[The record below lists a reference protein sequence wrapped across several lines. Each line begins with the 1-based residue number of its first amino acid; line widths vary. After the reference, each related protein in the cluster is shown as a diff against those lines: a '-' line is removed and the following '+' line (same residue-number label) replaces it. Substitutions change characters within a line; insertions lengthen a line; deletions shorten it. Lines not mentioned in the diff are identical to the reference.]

1 MTTVEPEVLT
11 PAGRRWVERAQG
23 PLDVLAVIF
32 LVDVI
37 LIWGFPDGPPA
48 FLKVL
53 NVIAWIVWACFA
65 VDYVARLRLSV
76 GKARFVRTHKLD
88 LLMVLLPMLRLLRV
102 FLVLR
107 RSLASVST
115 EKIAGSIVSLVVAAV
130 FVSAFFM
137 WRVEYNAPGAT
148 ITTFRYALWW
158 AIVTTTTVGYGD
170 YTPVTLEGRVIATA
184 VMVVGIG
191 LIGTVSATVAAWFV
205 TRRSDPGTK
214 SADAASVGVE
224 PTAAG
229 TADTQALLLDRL
241 EELAAKQD
249 EIRAMLNRAPAAADH
264 WLMTVSATPPNTS
277 QGWSARYGRQLL
289 VGCLRYQRRTAPTRP
304 TLRPPT
310 HTPFVRLRLL
320 FRRVS
325 ADGSFA
331 GGGLPACRVRRRRG
345 VGLQPKHH
353 RDLVLALMKV
363 GGVCRAAEISGA
375 ESEVLSE
382 ADRASVVGPY
392 PVVQLCVPGL
402 DRQFFRRL
410 DKSPR
415 NARAAGIWDDVQAK
429 DLGRRGVLLV
439 RSEAGDSLRS
449 LASFG
454 Q

>member
-1 MTTVEPEVLT
+1 VTTVESEVLT
-11 PAGRRWVERAQG
+11 PAGRRWVEGAHG

-48 FLKVL
+48 FLRVL

-170 YTPVTLEGRVIATA
+170 YTPVTAEGRLIATA
-184 VMVVGIG
+184 VMIVGIG

-241 EELAAKQD
+241 DQLAAKQD
-249 EIRAMLNRAPAAADH
+249 EIRAMLIEP
-264 WLMTVSATPPNTS
+264 
-277 QGWSARYGRQLL
+277 Q
-289 VGCLRYQRRTAPTRP
+289 
-304 TLRPPT
+304 RPPT
-310 HTPFVRLRLL
+310 T
-320 FRRVS
+320 
-325 ADGSFA
+325 G
-331 GGGLPACRVRRRRG
+331 
-345 VGLQPKHH
+345 
-353 RDLVLALMKV
+353 
-363 GGVCRAAEISGA
+363 
-375 ESEVLSE
+375 
-382 ADRASVVGPY
+382 
-392 PVVQLCVPGL
+392 
-402 DRQFFRRL
+402 
-410 DKSPR
+410 
-415 NARAAGIWDDVQAK
+415 
-429 DLGRRGVLLV
+429 
-439 RSEAGDSLRS
+439 
-449 LASFG
+449 
-454 Q
+454 

>member
-170 YTPVTLEGRVIATA
+170 YTPVTARGPADRHGCHDRGHRTDRNGERHRGS
-184 VMVVGIG
+184 MVRHP
-191 LIGTVSATVAAWFV
+191 TQ
-205 TRRSDPGTK
+205 RSRH
-214 SADAASVGVE
+214 
-224 PTAAG
+224 
-229 TADTQALLLDRL
+229 Q
-241 EELAAKQD
+241 
-249 EIRAMLNRAPAAADH
+249 
-264 WLMTVSATPPNTS
+264 
-277 QGWSARYGRQLL
+277 
-289 VGCLRYQRRTAPTRP
+289 
-304 TLRPPT
+304 
-310 HTPFVRLRLL
+310 
-320 FRRVS
+320 
-325 ADGSFA
+325 
-331 GGGLPACRVRRRRG
+331 VRRCRIRR
-345 VGLQPKHH
+345 
-353 RDLVLALMKV
+353 R
-363 GGVCRAAEISGA
+363 
-375 ESEVLSE
+375 
-382 ADRASVVGPY
+382 
-392 PVVQLCVPGL
+392 
-402 DRQFFRRL
+402 
-410 DKSPR
+410 
-415 NARAAGIWDDVQAK
+415 
-429 DLGRRGVLLV
+429 
-439 RSEAGDSLRS
+439 
-449 LASFG
+449 
-454 Q
+454 